1 LDFQLAKRFSG
12 TDFLGCRTSNDS
24 EIKRENPSSNTAG
37 KRAINREG
45 TGKEQQ
51 EVLSGDFLHVMLVS
65 LVV

>member
-12 TDFLGCRTSNDS
+12 TDFLGCRTSHDS
-24 EIKRENPSSNTAG
+24 EIKRENPSGN
-37 KRAINREG
+37 RAINREG

-51 EVLSGDFLHVMLVS
+51 EVLSGDFLRVMLVS